1 MPFMLPIVE
10 ELYRLFD
17 NCTVYWMMYT
27 YVE

>member
-10 ELYRLFD
+10 ELYSLFD

-27 YVE
+27 YVA

>member
-10 ELYRLFD
+10 ELYRPFD

-27 YVE
+27 YVA